1 MILMDNTKEI
11 VTFDF
16 EGKTF
21 RMTQEEIEAAYRY
34 QERQYRKCDAEIA
47 IQYFTFGEDNPEG
60 MSDDEFDQR
69 TAEFEQEYGVEYED
83 LMKNAAEIVG
93 IFFCKHDCNVAEN
106 TTWELAIEDMIL
118 RLKLAADKR

>member
-1 MILMDNTKEI
+1 MILMDNTKET

-21 RMTQEEIEAAYRY
+21 QMTQEEIEAAYRY

-47 IQYFTFGEDNPEG
+47 IQYFAFGEDNPED
-60 MSDDEFDQR
+60 MSDDEFNQR
-69 TAEFEQEYGVEYED
+69 TAEFERGCGVKYED
-83 LMKNAAEIVG
+83 LMKNAAEIVE
-93 IFFCKHDCNVAEN
+93 IFFCKHDCDMAEN
-106 TTWELAIEDMIL
+106 ATWELAIEDMIL

>member
-1 MILMDNTKEI
+1 MILMDHTKET

-21 RMTQEEIEAAYRY
+21 QMTPEEIEAAYRY

-47 IQYFTFGEDNPEG
+47 IQYFAFGEDNPEG

-69 TAEFEQEYGVEYED
+69 TAEFEREYGVKYED
-83 LMKNAAEIVG
+83 LVKNAAEIVG

-106 TTWELAIEDMIL
+106 TTWELTIEDMIL
-118 RLKLAADKR
+118 RMKLPADKR